1 LTACDHAP
9 VAEMTEQSWRT
20 SLFRPVLAYFTRHR
34 TAANLIMVLV
44 LALGALSYGQIR
56 SQFFPDI
63 IIESVDVRIDWDGA
77 GAEDIDYAIVQLL
90 EPVLLA
96 VEGVASTSS
105 VSSEGRA
112 RITLEFE
119 PGWDIKRGTDDVRA
133 AVDATTGLPD
143 DVEEPTVRQNAWR
156 DRVTD
161 VVITGPVSVELLGK
175 YVDEFIVRLFEA
187 GVTRSTIRGIEAPL
201 TVIEVPEK
209 ELIRNDIALRDIASV
224 VGEEAEADPAGEI
237 SGAAARVR
245 TGLEKRTVE
254 EIESIALRSLPDGSR
269 LYVGDIARVYVEGID
284 RGRAYFVDQNPAV
297 SIRIDRTDRGDAI
310 ALQRTV
316 EDVAADLA
324 RELPARVSID
334 LIRTR
339 AEYITGRLNILL
351 ENGALGLALV
361 VTLLFLFLNARTA
374 FWVAVG
380 IPTAM
385 MAALAMMY
393 AFGFTLNMISLFALI
408 ICLGLVVDDAIVV
421 GEHADFRARHLGEP
435 PGAAAENA
443 ASRMFAPVFA
453 ATITTIIAFFSITAI
468 GGRFGSLLADLPFTV
483 IVVLTASLLECF
495 IILPNHMKHALVH
508 SARRHWYD
516 MPSILFNRGF
526 RWFRDTLFRRFIA
539 GVIAFRYPVIAGL
552 LLLLTGQIAL
562 VIKGDVP
569 WRFFNAPEQGSI
581 SGNFA
586 MLPGATRTDTL
597 DMMREM
603 QRAARV
609 VGERLASE
617 HGTNPVAYVVA
628 EVGGN
633 TGRGL
638 PGASTI
644 DRDLLGSVAI
654 ELIDADLRPYS
665 SFEFVAA
672 LQSEVRRHPLLET
685 LSFRGWRGGPGG
697 DALSV
702 NFFGA
707 SANVL
712 KDAAEALKTELAR
725 YAEVSA
731 VEDDLAYDK
740 AELILALR
748 PQGEALGFTID
759 GIAGVLKNR
768 LGGVTAA
775 SFPDGTRTSEIR
787 VRLPDDELT
796 ADFLERSFLRT
807 RAGEYVPLADIV
819 NVAERKGFSTVRRQN
834 GIRLVAITGDISEDD
849 PQRAEEIGAEI
860 EAVIIPAIEERFGVT
875 SSFSGLAEQER
886 DFFADARFGFTL
898 CMIGIYLTLAWIFSS
913 WTRPV
918 VVVAAI
924 PFGLTGAIHGHLLWD
939 VPLSIFSII
948 GLIGLSGIIIN
959 DSIVLVATVDEY
971 ARKKGLIPA
980 IVTGTTDRLR
990 PVLLTTLT
998 TILGLL
1004 PLLYETSQQ
1013 ASFLKPTIITLCY
1026 GLGFGLILVLLL
1038 VPSLLAVHA
1047 DIALRL
1053 SSLKRALRTGRRQGT
1068 IFLPVLLALLAGA
1081 ALLAST
1087 LGHTLLHGTLP
1098 GTLAGLLPNTI
1109 PLQLTALVLFLAGL
1123 VAICLLALLF
1133 GWALAAF
1140 VHRPSERASG

>member
-1 LTACDHAP
+1 MAGQGW
-9 VAEMTEQSWRT
+9 ET
-20 SLFRPVLAYFTRHR
+20 SQFRPVLAYFTRHR
-34 TAANLIMVLV
+34 TAANLIMVLM
-44 LALGALSYGQIR
+44 LALGALAYSQIR
-56 SQFFPDI
+56 SQFFPDV
-63 IIESVDVRIDWDGA
+63 IIESVDVRVDWDGA

-96 VEGVASTSS
+96 VEGVTSTES
-105 VSSEGRA
+105 VSSEGSA

-119 PGWDIKRGTDDVRA
+119 PGWDIKRGTDDVRTS
-133 AVDATTGLPD
+133 VDATTGLPD
-143 DVEEPTVRQNAWR
+143 DVDEPVVRQNTWR

-161 VVITGPVSVELLGK
+161 VVVTGPVSVELLGK
-175 YVDEFIVRLFEA
+175 YVDEFIVRLFGE

-201 TVIEVPEK
+201 TVVEVPGK
-209 ELIRNDIALRDIASV
+209 ELVRNDIALRDIAAA

-237 SGAAARVR
+237 TGAAARVR

-297 SIRIDRTDRGDAI
+297 SIRIDRADGGDAI

-316 EDVAADLA
+316 ERVAGELTQ
-324 RELPARVSID
+324 ELPAGVSID

-339 AEYITGRLNILL
+339 AEYITNRLQVLI
-351 ENGALGLALV
+351 ENGALGLLLV
-361 VTLLFLFLNARTA
+361 VILLFLFLNARTA

-393 AFGFTLNMISLFALI
+393 AFGFTLNMISLFGLI

-421 GEHADFRARHLGEP
+421 GEHADFRARNLGESP
-435 PGAAAENA
+435 VMAAENA
-443 ASRMFAPVFA
+443 ATRMFAPVFA
-453 ATITTIIAFFSITAI
+453 ATVTTIIAFFSITAI

-495 IILPNHMKHALVH
+495 IILPNHMRHALAH
-508 SARRHWYD
+508 SARQHWYD
-516 MPSILFNRGF
+516 LPSVLFNRGF
-526 RWFRDTLFRRFIA
+526 RWFRNTLFRRFIA
-539 GVIAFRYPVIAGL
+539 AVIAFRYPVIAVIL
-552 LLLLTGQIAL
+552 LLFAGQIAL

-586 MLPGATRTDTL
+586 MLPGAGRADTL

-603 QRAARV
+603 QRATRV
-609 VGERLASE
+609 VGEKMAAE
-617 HGTNPVAYVVA
+617 HGTNPVTYVVA

-697 DALSV
+697 DALSI

-707 SANVL
+707 SANIL

-725 YAEVSA
+725 YPEVSA

-740 AELILALR
+740 AELILELQ

-759 GIAGVLKNR
+759 GIATVLKNR

-775 SFPDGTRTSEIR
+775 SFPDGTRSREIR
-787 VRLPDDELT
+787 IRLPEDELT
-796 ADFLERSFLRT
+796 ADFLERSYLRSAT
-807 RAGEYVPLADIV
+807 GEYVPLADIV
-819 NVAERKGFSTVRRQN
+819 RVDERKGFSTVRRQN

-849 PQRAEEIGAEI
+849 PQRAEAIGIELAE
-860 EAVIIPAIEERFGVT
+860 VIIPAIEERFGVT
-875 SSFSGLAEQER
+875 SGFSGLAEQEQ
-886 DFFADARFGFTL
+886 DFLADARFGFAL
-898 CMIGIYLTLAWIFSS
+898 CMIGIYFTLAWIFSS

-918 VVVAAI
+918 VVLAAI

-939 VPLSIFSII
+939 VPLSIFSLI

-959 DSIVLVATVDEY
+959 DAIVLISTVDQY
-971 ARKKGLIPA
+971 SRRQGLIPA
-980 IVTGTTDRLR
+980 IINGTSDRLR

-998 TILGLL
+998 TVLGLL

-1013 ASFLKPTIITLCY
+1013 ASFLKPTVITLCY
-1026 GLGFGLILVLLL
+1026 GLGFGLVLVLFL

-1047 DIALRL
+1047 DIGQRLR
-1053 SSLKRALRTGRRQGT
+1053 SLKRALRTSERT
-1068 IFLPVLLALLAGA
+1068 IFIPVLLAGLAAAAFFAATLGSTLLNGALPAHLTPLLPTTLSPPLA
-1081 ALLAST
+1081 ALA
-1087 LGHTLLHGTLP
+1087 
-1098 GTLAGLLPNTI
+1098 
-1109 PLQLTALVLFLAGL
+1109 LFLAGL
-1123 VAICLLALLF
+1123 LIICLAAFAL
-1133 GWALAAF
+1133 GWALATLG
-1140 VHRPSERASG
+1140 RRSSEI